1 MIALAEAFSRAVIPA
16 ATEEFRGEVKS
27 FLATALPARQPHVR
41 ARTWSAFDANFS
53 RTLAERGWLGLTLP
67 TRYGGTGLD
76 AFSRFVL
83 VEELLIAGAPV
94 AAHWIGDRQSGPL
107 ILRYGTEAQR
117 QFYLPRICR
126 GEIFFCIG
134 MSEPNAG
141 SDLASVR
148 TKASKTETG
157 WLLNGSKIWTTYAH
171 RSHFMLALVRTSGT
185 ADDRQQGLSQ
195 FVIDL
200 SLPGVSIKPIMDLCG
215 DEHFSEVFF
224 DDVRL
229 GADALVGE
237 PGQGWA
243 QINAELALER
253 SGPERIYSSLVLL
266 DLWTQHVRR
275 ASSESQEVR
284 LGRLI
289 ARLAVLR
296 EMSLAI
302 TQRLANGESP
312 LLEAALLKDLG
323 TEFEQSI
330 PQEIADAVALDP
342 GAPPDDELMRTLAYL
357 MQISP
362 AFSLRGGT
370 REILR
375 GMIARGLGLR

>member
-1 MIALAEAFSRAVIPA
+1 MNTLSDAFTGAFIPA
-16 ATEEFRGEVKS
+16 GAEEFRTQVKS
-27 FLATALPARQPHVR
+27 FLADALPNRPPHIR
-41 ARTWSAFDANFS
+41 ARSWSAFDAHFS
-53 RTLAERGWLGLTLP
+53 RSLAERGWLGLTLP
-67 TRYGGTGLD
+67 PRYGGGGRD
-76 AFSRFVL
+76 AFWRFVL

-94 AAHWIGDRQSGPL
+94 AAHWFGDRQSGPL

-148 TKASKTETG
+148 TRATRTETG
-157 WLLNGSKIWTTYAH
+157 WLLNGSKIWTTFAH
-171 RSHFMLALVRTSGT
+171 KSHYMLALVRTSGT
-185 ADDRQQGLSQ
+185 PSDRQQGLSQ
-195 FVIDL
+195 FIIDL
-200 SLPGVSIKPIMDLCG
+200 RRPGISIMPIRDLCG

-224 DDVRL
+224 EGVTLD
-229 GADALVGE
+229 ADALVGE
-237 PGQGWA
+237 EGQGWEQA
-243 QINAELALER
+243 NAELAFER

-266 DLWTQHVRR
+266 DLWTQHVRGDSPER
-275 ASSESQEVR
+275 HAVR
-284 LGRLI
+284 LGKFL

-296 EMSLAI
+296 EMSLSI

-323 TEFEQSI
+323 TEFEQVI
-330 PQEIADAVALDP
+330 PQEIADAIAEDP
-342 GAPPDDELMRTLAYL
+342 DSRVDEKLLRTVAYL

-362 AFSLRGGT
+362 SFSLRGGT

-375 GMIARGLGLR
+375 SMIARGLGLR